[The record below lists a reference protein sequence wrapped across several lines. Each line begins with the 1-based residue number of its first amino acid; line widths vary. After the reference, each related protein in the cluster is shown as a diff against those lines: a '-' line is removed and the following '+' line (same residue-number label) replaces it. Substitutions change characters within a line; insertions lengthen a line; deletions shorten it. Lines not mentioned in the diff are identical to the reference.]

1 MSLYRLCLKTANL
14 EITKKIRN
22 LNISSNKNSI
32 GPKSEEMNT
41 RFSILIISSFFSIAL
56 VPNLNAQNK
65 VWSVDDCIQ
74 YALEKNIQVQ
84 QAQVTSNISNENLL
98 LAKAS
103 WYPYL
108 SSSARESYNWN
119 NVFNSTTGA
128 TTFRG
133 TDGVNIS
140 ASSAMTIYNGSR
152 IRNNVKQ
159 TETNYEASQ
168 YNIEVI
174 KETVSLNVLNAYLQ
188 VLYSEEQ
195 VKNDTDQIASLAEQL
210 NLAGE
215 RLKLGAIAN
224 SDYLQVKSQL
234 ATEKQTLATA
244 QSQLAINRIAL
255 MQIME
260 FPITSDF
267 QIQHPNLDSLINQ
280 KRLPDPVEIY
290 QTALGIKPEVK
301 NAELTK
307 KSSQIGIDLA
317 KANYYP
323 DLSFNAGVS
332 TSYSGYQ
339 TSYSTSYRPG
349 TTFGDQLKNNISPA
363 LGLSASIPIYQNRAA
378 KTGVEV
384 AKFNLN
390 YAELTELNTKDVL
403 RKAIEQACQNVVSN
417 QIVYE
422 ASAEAYQAVKE
433 SYNVASEKYNQGI
446 MSSVDFLIQK
456 TTFIASQSTF
466 LQSKYAL
473 IFSYKIL
480 DFYAGQPLSFS
491 NKNK

>member
-1 MSLYRLCLKTANL
+1 M
-14 EITKKIRN
+14 KIR
-22 LNISSNKNSI
+22 LLS
-32 GPKSEEMNT
+32 
-41 RFSILIISSFFSIAL
+41 FIITCSLCITSGSF
-56 VPNLNAQNK
+56 LNAQSK
-65 VWSVDDCIQ
+65 VWTVDDCIQ
-74 YALEKNIQVQ
+74 FALQKNIQVQ
-84 QAQVTSNISNENLL
+84 EAQVSSSISNENLL

-108 SSSARESYNWN
+108 SGSARQSYNWN
-119 NVFNSTTGA
+119 NVVNSSTGSTT
-128 TTFRG
+128 FEG
-133 TDGVNIS
+133 TNGVSFS
-140 ASSAMTIYNGSR
+140 ASSGMILYNGSK
-152 IRNNVKQ
+152 IRNNIKQ

-188 VLYSEEQ
+188 VLYAEEQ
-195 VKNDTDQIASLAEQL
+195 VKNDNDQISSLADQL
-210 NLAGE
+210 TLAAE

-244 QSQLAINRIAL
+244 QSQLALNKIAL
-255 MQIME
+255 MQLME
-260 FPITSDF
+260 FPITNDF
-267 QIQHPNLDSLINQ
+267 NIEHPNLDSLINQ
-280 KRLPDPVEIY
+280 KRVPDPVEVY

-301 NAELTK
+301 NAELVK
-307 KSSQIGIDLA
+307 KSSELGINLA
-317 KANYYP
+317 KANFYP
-323 DLSFNAGVS
+323 SLSLNAGVS

-339 TSYSTSYRPG
+339 TSYSTSYKPG
-349 TTFGDQLKNNISPA
+349 TTFGDQLKNNISPVI
-363 LGLSASIPIYQNRAA
+363 GVSASIPIYENRSA

-390 YAELTELNTKDVL
+390 SAELNELNTKDVL

-422 ASAEAYQAVKE
+422 ASSEAYQAVKE
-433 SYNVASEKYNQGI
+433 SYDVAAAKYNQGL

-456 TTFIASQSTF
+456 TTFISTESTF
-466 LQSKYAL
+466 LQAKYAL

-480 DFYAGQPLSFS
+480 DFYAGQPLSFN

>member
-1 MSLYRLCLKTANL
+1 MNIRL
-14 EITKKIRN
+14 
-22 LNISSNKNSI
+22 
-32 GPKSEEMNT
+32 
-41 RFSILIISSFFSIAL
+41 SILIISCFLSITSAPFL
-56 VPNLNAQNK
+56 KAQNK
-65 VWSVDDCIQ
+65 VWTVDDCIQ

-84 QAQVTSNISNENLL
+84 EAMVSSSISNENLM
-98 LAKAS
+98 LAKS
-103 WYPYL
+103 VWYPYL
-108 SSSARESYNWN
+108 SGSARDSYSWN
-119 NVFNSTTGA
+119 NVINSTTGS
-128 TTFRG
+128 TNFMG
-133 TDGVNIS
+133 TDGLNIS
-140 ASSAMTIYNGSR
+140 ATSAMTIYNASK
-152 IRNNVKQ
+152 IRNEVKQ
-159 TETNYEASQ
+159 SKTNYEAAG
-168 YNIEVI
+168 YNTEVI

-195 VKNDTDQIASLAEQL
+195 VKNDTDQIASLADQL

-244 QSQLAINRIAL
+244 QSQLALNKIAL
-255 MQIME
+255 MQLME
-260 FPITSDF
+260 FPLTSNF
-267 QIQHPNLDSLINQ
+267 NIERPNLDSLINQ
-280 KRLPDPVEIY
+280 KRIPDPVEIY
-290 QTALGIKPEVK
+290 QAALGIKPEVK
-301 NAELTK
+301 NAELVKQST
-307 KSSQIGIDLA
+307 QIGIDLA

-323 DLSFNAGVS
+323 ILSLNAGVS

-349 TTFGDQLKNNISPA
+349 TTLGDQIKNNVSPA
-363 LGLSASIPIYQNRAA
+363 IGISASIPIYQNRAA

-384 AKFNLN
+384 AKLNLN
-390 YAELTELNTKDVL
+390 NAELNELYTKDVL

-417 QIVYE
+417 QIEYE
-422 ASAEAYQAVKE
+422 ASAEAYKAVKE
-433 SYNVASEKYNQGI
+433 SYDVASEKYDKGL

-456 TTFIASQSTF
+456 TTYIASQSTF